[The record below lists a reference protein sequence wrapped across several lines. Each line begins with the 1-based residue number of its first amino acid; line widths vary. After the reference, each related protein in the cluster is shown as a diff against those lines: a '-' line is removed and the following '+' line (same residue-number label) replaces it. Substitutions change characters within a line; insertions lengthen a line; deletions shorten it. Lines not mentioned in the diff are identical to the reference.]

1 MEHRKGELNESCEG
15 RGLVIV
21 PLVVLDP
28 VFEFRVVILAIA
40 DVEYE
45 IVVGVLIVEVVSNV
59 RDAISVDFLKNGA
72 GREGHRDDAFG
83 YVS

>member
-1 MEHRKGELNESCEG
+1 M
-15 RGLVIV
+15 IV
-21 PLVVLDP
+21 PLVVLDS
-28 VFEFRVVILAIA
+28 VFEFGIVILAIA

-45 IVVGVLIVEVVSNV
+45 IVVGVLIVEVVSYV

-72 GREGHRDDAFG
+72 GREGHRDDALG